1 MKRNSSNE
9 LRFPVMIKDG
19 WYYVQKKYVYVYSK
33 SNPHGGLN
41 IPRKRLERLLK
52 IKETEE
58 K

>member
-1 MKRNSSNE
+1 MNPTMN
-9 LRFPVMIKDG
+9 G